1 MNLPKPLI
9 LASQSPR
16 RQEILT
22 LAGLEFSVHPAEGEY
37 APEDL
42 LPYDRVCA
50 LARSKAEQIA
60 PLYPN
65 SLILGSDTM
74 VVLDDM
80 ALGKPSNEEDAVK
93 MLLSLQNRTHQVMT
107 GVWIIE
113 TDDYGNAVKSSGFTD
128 VTTVDFWGFS
138 RDEAEEYVATGEP
151 MDKAGAY
158 GIQGKGMRFVRG
170 IQGDYFTVMGLPGSR
185 LLRFLSELLNKIEK

>member
-1 MNLPKPLI
+1 VILPKPLV

-22 LAGLEFSVHPAEGEY
+22 LAGLTFSVHPAEGEW

-42 LPYDRVCA
+42 PPYDRVRA

-74 VVLDDM
+74 VVLDDI
-80 ALGKPSNEEDAVK
+80 ALGKPKNAEDAVD
-93 MLLSLQNRTHQVMT
+93 MLLSLQDRTHQVMT

-113 TDDYGNAVKSSGFTD
+113 TDEAGIAVKESGFTD
-128 VTTVDFWGFS
+128 VTEVDFWAFS
-138 RDEAEEYVATGEP
+138 QDDAAEYVATGEP
-151 MDKAGAY
+151 MDKAGGY
-158 GIQGKGMRFVRG
+158 GIQGKGMRFIKG
-170 IQGDYFTVMGLPGSR
+170 IHGDFYTVMGLPGSR
-185 LLRFLSELLNKIEK
+185 LIRFLTDFITDTEK

>member
-1 MNLPKPLI
+1 MMLHKPLV

-22 LAGLEFSVHPAEGEY
+22 AAGLTFSVHPAQGEY
-37 APEDL
+37 APEEL
-42 LPYDRVCA
+42 TPYDRVCA

-74 VVLDDM
+74 VVLDGV
-80 ALGKPSNEEDAVK
+80 ALGKPKDEEDAVN
-93 MLLSLQNRTHQVMT
+93 MLLSLQGRTHQVMT

-113 TDDYGNAVKSSGFTD
+113 TNGAGDTVKSDGFTD
-128 VTTVDFWGFS
+128 ETSVDFYGFS
-138 RDEAEEYVATGEP
+138 RCDAEEYVATKEP
-151 MDKAGAY
+151 MDKAGSY
-158 GIQGKGMRFVRG
+158 GIQGLGMRFVKG
-170 IQGDYFTVMGLPGSR
+170 IRGDYFTVMGLPGGP
-185 LLRFLSELLNKIEK
+185 LLRFLSDFTGKSEK